1 MEPVIKVNNL
11 VQKIKRRTILQEI
24 SFEVPQGGWW
34 GVFGTRGSGKTS
46 LMHILA
52 GVSHFTSGQ
61 VEILGMNAAKS
72 DKFKGHLGLVTEEN
86 SLFQDMTVAENL
98 DFIAVL
104 KNASRHDVQEMVER
118 FELQDFLAER
128 VDFLKKG
135 VLQRLA
141 LACAMVNHPQVLIA
155 DELMENIDL
164 YSRSL
169 ILRELKSF
177 HAGGGT
183 CLWAFS
189 TIDFCE
195 YVERVIWLEDGK
207 MTLYKPEE
215 ALREWNRQGKIYQ
228 ENDREN
234 TLRTEREQAC

>member
-1 MEPVIKVNNL
+1 MEPIIKVSNL
-11 VQKIKRRTILQEI
+11 VQKAKRRTILQDI
-24 SFEVPQGGWW
+24 SFEVPQGAWW
-34 GVFGTRGSGKTS
+34 GIFGTQNSGKTS

-52 GVSHFTSGQ
+52 GVARFSSGQ

-72 DKFKGHLGLVTEEN
+72 EKLKRHLGLVTEEN

-104 KNASRHDVQEMVER
+104 KNASHNDVQEMAER
-118 FELQDFLAER
+118 FELQDYLAEPLG
-128 VDFLKKG
+128 FIKKG

-141 LACAMVNHPQVLIA
+141 LACAMLNRPQVLIA

-177 HAGGGT
+177 QSGGGT

-189 TIDFCE
+189 TIDFCQ
-195 YVERVIWLEDGK
+195 YVERVLWLEDGK

-215 ALREWNRQGKIYQ
+215 ALSEWNRQGKMYQ
-228 ENDREN
+228 ENA
-234 TLRTEREQAC
+234 LRTGCV